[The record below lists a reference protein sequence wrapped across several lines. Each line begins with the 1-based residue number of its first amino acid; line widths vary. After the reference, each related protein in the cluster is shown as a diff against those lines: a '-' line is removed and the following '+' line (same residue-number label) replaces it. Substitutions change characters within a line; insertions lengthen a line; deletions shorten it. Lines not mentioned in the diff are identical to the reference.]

1 MILAIRQSDRHQ
13 ALQRDA
19 LVTQSKEVEPSLGI
33 RLLADMRTVFGYLDE
48 MPSKTVLEQ
57 LHGMRESP
65 WNDLKGKPL
74 DERALAHRL
83 RQYGIKSKTI
93 RIGATTAKGYCSSDF
108 VDVWARYVPLP
119 PATSVTGVISVT
131 DPAVFEVPNRVVSDV
146 TLVTLPGRDG
156 ADSTPSAVKS
166 ITSATL
172 SLGSSAVDV
181 GVGPTVTDVTHPA
194 GDERRC
200 AHCRLP
206 GGTFCEAQRRWSADC
221 SSRRLQRCLPSL
233 TAPIREL
240 PARR

>member
-206 GGTFCEAQRRWSADC
+206 GGTFCEASVGGQ
-221 SSRRLQRCLPSL
+221 
-233 TAPIREL
+233 PIALHVGCKDAFR
-240 PARR
+240 P